1 MRQKCECDVH
11 VVDRKFDY
19 FSIMCYTVSDMAKTT
34 TPKKSIK
41 SAAKAKQPVKT
52 KKTAA
57 KPAKAAAK
65 PAVKSTAK
73 PAAKSTAKSG
83 AKNAS
88 KSSAKSGTKSTV
100 KSAEKKASKTS
111 SVKSKKPVQTKAS
124 AKNASK
130 TVPAKSASTSS
141 KTAAKKSAGTA
152 APKTEAAK
160 PVPKKSKSSRFRI
173 NQKIV
178 YPSQGVG
185 KITDINEQIFR
196 EQTMLYYNIYIE
208 ASDMVVMVPVE
219 RAEELG
225 IRAIVS
231 AAEAETALNL
241 LSDDFEPITSD
252 WKLRYQMNLD
262 LLKKGSINDIATI
275 VRCLYNRSKVKE
287 LPILERKLY
296 DSARKLLEDEI
307 SFATGKSL
315 KEVETLIH
323 IKLEPPGAAP
333 KVKHVINIDDDED
346 DNLMDDM
353 NTNSNDSDDG
363 DASDDDSSYDD
374 DSF

>member
-1 MRQKCECDVH
+1 
-11 VVDRKFDY
+11 
-19 FSIMCYTVSDMAKTT
+19 MAKTT
-34 TPKKSIK
+34 SPKKSAKPEAKAKTSAKAKKAPEKSAKAASKTGAKTSGK
-41 SAAKAKQPVKT
+41 SAAKPVAKSAVKT
-52 KKTAA
+52 GAKTAVKKSTKPEA
-57 KPAKAAAK
+57 KAKTSVKAKEPAKAPSSKAAAK
-65 PAVKSTAK
+65 SV
-73 PAAKSTAKSG
+73 
-83 AKNAS
+83 S
-88 KSSAKSGTKSTV
+88 KIS
-100 KSAEKKASKTS
+100 
-111 SVKSKKPVQTKAS
+111 
-124 AKNASK
+124 
-130 TVPAKSASTSS
+130 
-141 KTAAKKSAGTA
+141 AAKKTVSKSTTSKTGAKA
-152 APKTEAAK
+152 APSKSAAGK
-160 PVPKKSKSSRFRI
+160 AALKKSKPSRFRV

-185 KITDINEQIFR
+185 KIIAINDRLFNGE
-196 EQTMLYYNIYIE
+196 MVPYYNIYIE
-208 ASDMVVMVPVE
+208 ASDMTVMARVE
-219 RAEELG
+219 YAEELG

-231 AAEAETALNL
+231 ASEAEKALNL

-323 IKLEPPGAAP
+323 IKLEPPGSAP

-353 NTNSNDSDDG
+353 NTGSNESDDG
-363 DASDDDSSYDD
+363 DSSGDDDSSYDD

>member
-1 MRQKCECDVH
+1 M
-11 VVDRKFDY
+11 
-19 FSIMCYTVSDMAKTT
+19 
-34 TPKKSIK
+34 
-41 SAAKAKQPVKT
+41 
-52 KKTAA
+52 
-57 KPAKAAAK
+57 
-65 PAVKSTAK
+65 
-73 PAAKSTAKSG
+73 
-83 AKNAS
+83 
-88 KSSAKSGTKSTV
+88 
-100 KSAEKKASKTS
+100 
-111 SVKSKKPVQTKAS
+111 
-124 AKNASK
+124 
-130 TVPAKSASTSS
+130 VP
-141 KTAAKKSAGTA
+141 
-152 APKTEAAK
+152 
-160 PVPKKSKSSRFRI
+160 
-173 NQKIV
+173 
-178 YPSQGVG
+178 
-185 KITDINEQIFR
+185 
-196 EQTMLYYNIYIE
+196 YYNIYIE
-208 ASDMVVMVPVE
+208 ASDMTVMARVE
-219 RAEELG
+219 YAEELG

-231 AAEAETALNL
+231 ASEAEKALNL

-323 IKLEPPGAAP
+323 IKLEPPGSAP

-353 NTNSNDSDDG
+353 NTGSNESDDG
-363 DASDDDSSYDD
+363 DSSGDDDSSYDD